1 MDRSRISKRKAAP
14 LRNLQRRVR
23 ARRDEPEPEDVSSQE
38 ESGSEDG
45 RSGQDSEDGSDDD
58 DEHDEEVC
66 AHH

>member
-38 ESGSEDG
+38 ENS
-45 RSGQDSEDGSDDD
+45 SEDGSDED

-66 AHH
+66 AHY